1 MATRD
6 LSGGPTRRFLVIG
19 AVLALGA
26 GTSACGR
33 RGPLE
38 PPPGS
43 AQARKAAEQ
52 AEAKSDNPLG
62 GAGGGTG
69 QSRRRPP
76 PLERPKRDFVL
87 DPLL

>member
-1 MATRD
+1 MATSD
-6 LSGGPTRRFLVIG
+6 TPFCTRRLVLFG
-19 AVLALGA
+19 AVLALSA

-43 AQARKAAEQ
+43 AQAKRAAEQ
-52 AEAKSDNPLG
+52 AEAKSENPAAAVG
-62 GAGGGTG
+62 VRPGN
-69 QSRRRPP
+69 RRPP

>member
-1 MATRD
+1 MATSD
-6 LSGGPTRRFLVIG
+6 TSSCTRRLVLFST
-19 AVLALGA
+19 VLALAA
-26 GTSACGR
+26 GTAACGR

-43 AQARKAAEQ
+43 AQAKRAAEQ
-52 AEAKSDNPLG
+52 AEAKSENPAASVG
-62 GAGGGTG
+62 GRAGN
-69 QSRRRPP
+69 RRPP

>member
-1 MATRD
+1 MAPSD
-6 LSGGPTRRFLVIG
+6 FSGRTRRFVLLG
-19 AVLALGA
+19 SVLALA
-26 GTSACGR
+26 ACGR

-43 AQARKAAEQ
+43 AQAKRTAEQ
-52 AEAKSDNPLG
+52 AEAKSENPA
-62 GAGGGTG
+62 AGVGMRPG
-69 QSRRRPP
+69 SRRPP